1 MSTTHPG
8 SGSNPGPGPGEGGRE
23 SLPGDRN
30 SLASGSMPR
39 FQKPQPSIA
48 EQYAQRILNLLD
60 HLGVVAQISWRTLL
74 VLFQRPLEVR
84 QIVYQMEAVG
94 VASVGLASITAIFIG
109 MVMAIQFAFGLQKFG
124 GMEYTGRVIGLS
136 FARELAPTLTAVIV
150 GGRVAAGMA
159 AEVGSMNVTE
169 QVDAI
174 RALGA
179 DPMKKIVL
187 PRVIASI
194 LVMPVL
200 SFFALALGFIGAM
213 AVTSSQFGIQPGFFF
228 NSALESVNM
237 RDLAAGMGKTPFF
250 GYIIAVIGC
259 HFGLQTRGGT
269 EGVGRSTTSTV
280 VAVSIT
286 ILISDFFLTK
296 LFMAM
301 F

>member
-1 MSTTHPG
+1 MSTSNPG
-8 SGSNPGPGPGEGGRE
+8 SGSGAAPGEGGRDAAAGE
-23 SLPGDRN
+23 RTSLTSGSLPRIFK
-30 SLASGSMPR
+30 PR
-39 FQKPQPSIA
+39 QTIT
-48 EQYAQRILNLLD
+48 EIYAQRLLNLLD

-74 VLFQRPLEVR
+74 VLFQRPLEFR

-94 VASVGLASITAIFIG
+94 VASVGLASVTAIFIG

-179 DPMKKIVL
+179 DPIKKIVL

-200 SFFALALGFIGAM
+200 SFFALALGFLGAM

-259 HFGLQTRGGT
+259 HYGLQTRGGT

-296 LFMAM
+296 LFMAV

>member
-1 MSTTHPG
+1 
-8 SGSNPGPGPGEGGRE
+8 
-23 SLPGDRN
+23 
-30 SLASGSMPR
+30 MPR
-39 FQKPQPSIA
+39 IQKPQISLA
-48 EQYAQRILNLLD
+48 ELYAQRVLNLLD
-60 HLGVVAQISWRTLL
+60 HLGMVAQISWRTLL
-74 VLFQRPLEVR
+74 VLFQRPLEIR

-94 VASVGLASITAIFIG
+94 VASVGLASVTAIFIG

-179 DPMKKIVL
+179 DPIKKIVL

-200 SFFALALGFIGAM
+200 SFFALTLGFIGAM

-259 HFGLQTRGGT
+259 HYGLQTRGGT

-296 LFMAM
+296 LFMAL